1 MKYLTT
7 LENKLLF
14 TSGGCWTGA
23 GAGLGAGGDH
33 PFGACHEKLSLV
45 RQAGISKFTFKFDQF

>member
-45 RQAGISKFTFKFDQF
+45 RQAGISKFTF